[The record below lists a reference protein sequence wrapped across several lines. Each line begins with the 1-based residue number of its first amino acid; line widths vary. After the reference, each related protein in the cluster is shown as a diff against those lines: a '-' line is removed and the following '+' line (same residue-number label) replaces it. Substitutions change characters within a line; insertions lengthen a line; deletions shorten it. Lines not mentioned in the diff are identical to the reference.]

1 MKIKSILVTAVA
13 PFDDH
18 AANRGEKLLG
28 NASSIKRRPDGRVYV
43 SGQMQRHALFSAV
56 DRLNRNS
63 EGAGDTFVAN
73 GDAPTTDI
81 GRDLRS
87 DLGGFLDTN
96 KGNYSGRR
104 TAPVSAT
111 PAVALRP
118 SRVGRD
124 LLVRLKMDN
133 RKGTG
138 GDAEGRDQVIATN
151 EYSQNDEMVMNFSLD
166 VGAVGMIKKYQY
178 GKYEGDGDK
187 ATEFAHVNTVFDP
200 EIDEVEHARRCRL
213 FLEATASIT
222 DYANQAR
229 NAVSGEPSRV
239 LIVLDPKHSRKA
251 VRYWKEIDPAPNETE
266 EQARE
271 RAERK
276 ATERRSILAELDD
289 RGALYF
295 IGDDTGQHSDTPV
308 YEAYKQA
315 IDAFER
321 NELYRPV

>member
-63 EGAGDTFVAN
+63 DGAGDTFVAN
-73 GDAPTTDI
+73 GDAPTTDLKT
-81 GRDLRS
+81 DLRS
-87 DLGGFLDTN
+87 DLGGFLDTQ
-96 KGNYSGRR
+96 KGDYSGRR

-118 SRVGRD
+118 SDIGRD
-124 LLVRLKMDN
+124 LLVRLKLDEN
-133 RKGTG
+133 KGTG
-138 GDAEGRDQVIATN
+138 DDAKGKKQALATN
-151 EYSQNDEMVMNFSLD
+151 EYSQDDEMVMNFSLD
-166 VGAVGMIKKYQY
+166 VGAVGTVKKYKY
-178 GKYEGDGDK
+178 GELERDGETI
-187 ATEFAHVNTVFDP
+187 ASFAHVNTTYDH
-200 EIDEVEHARRCRL
+200 EIDDVEHARRCRL

-271 RAERK
+271 RRGRKDAERQ
-276 ATERRSILAELDD
+276 SIRAELDD

-295 IGDDTGQHSDTPV
+295 IGDDTGEHSDLPV
-308 YEAYKQA
+308 YEAYKRA
-315 IDAFER
+315 LAAFEA
-321 NELYRPV
+321 NDLYRPV